1 MARRRPDG
9 PHQPGCGRCV
19 ALVSGERV
27 SPDPMGGSGFRPREL
42 LKSRYAASGIVLHP
56 CTVLALPYRALRR
69 CQREDPGPGVQPTDL
84 PRRKR
89 NRWSLAPNRAC
100 DDGGAA
106 NGSDRRRTN
115 RVGRRSVGDVQ
126 RPRASDRRWPWRSR
140 RRPYGRS
147 GPPTLRSA
155 RCRPSRRS
163 RKITKIPEEI
173 TTDAPSSTLI
183 VGTSA
188 NTK

>member
-1 MARRRPDG
+1 MARRRPDE
-9 PHQPGCGRCV
+9 PHPPGCGRCV
-19 ALVSGERV
+19 ALVSGASV
-27 SPDPMGGSGFRPREL
+27 SPNPMGGGGLLPCEL
-42 LKSRYAASGIVLHP
+42 LKSRYAASGVVLHT
-56 CTVLALPYRALRR
+56 CTVPALPYRALARVRVLKLNRR
-69 CQREDPGPGVQPTDL
+69 SR
-84 PRRKR
+84 PRGKR
-89 NRWSLAPNRAC
+89 DCWSLAPNRAC

-126 RPRASDRRWPWRSR
+126 RQRASDRQLPWRSR
-140 RRPYGRS
+140 LRPYGRS